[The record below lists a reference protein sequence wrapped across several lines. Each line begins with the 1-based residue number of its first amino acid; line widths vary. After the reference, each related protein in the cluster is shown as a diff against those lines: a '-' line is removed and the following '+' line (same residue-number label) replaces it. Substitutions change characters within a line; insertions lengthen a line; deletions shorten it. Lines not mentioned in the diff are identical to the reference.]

1 MLYDRIRLLEGA
13 DVVNLTVQSGT
24 SFPAN
29 PNQGELFYRSDLN
42 ALHYYD
48 GAQWLSAAF
57 QAPNNFTAGNG
68 IDITADVI
76 STTIH
81 DVAFSCPGLVPA
93 GVVFQFSVTHNFILP
108 QHLTGSSAI
117 AITAATSTTE
127 LTIYRKTL
135 AGAPEVIG
143 TLTFPTGEAQ
153 GTFSFATQRTFAPTD
168 LLYFT
173 LSSADAT
180 LANVSVTLR
189 GTFNLNP

>member
-24 SFPAN
+24 SFPSN

-57 QAPNNFTAGNG
+57 QDPVNYTAGNG
-68 IDITADVI
+68 IDITGEVI

-93 GVVFQFSVTHNFILP
+93 GVVFQFSVTHNFTLP
-108 QHLTGSSAI
+108 QNLTGSSAI
-117 AITAATSTTE
+117 AITAATSSTE
-127 LTIYRKTL
+127 LTIYQKTL
-135 AGAPEVIG
+135 AGAPNVIG
-143 TLTFPTGEAQ
+143 TLTFASGQAQ
-153 GTFSFATQRTFAPTD
+153 GTFSFGTARTFVPTD

-173 LSSADAT
+173 LSASDPT

-189 GTFNLNP
+189 GNFNLNP